1 MLRRML
7 DWARIAA
14 EFGLG
19 RPLGVAPLAGGHADV
34 TRLTTARG
42 TFVIKPA
49 YGPAE
54 AEDLSEQ
61 AALVLSAAGIRQA
74 RRLRTTAGS
83 LVSESGHT
91 VQEFLPGEICLRP
104 TPAQTTA
111 TMRHAGAYHAALEQ
125 VPVPA
130 WLLTAATVWD
140 RVASAEYLV
149 GQLPDLLRS
158 HSPPGRAAG
167 PPDRA
172 AGPPGR
178 ADHGVVMAAL
188 GQIELALPLMRQLP
202 RQLVHGDIGPD
213 NVLMHREEVVA
224 IVDFTPSCQP
234 VLFAVATAV
243 YWYHVH
249 GHRRL
254 DPGAIRASLAA
265 AGRRPWTAAERE
277 VWPAML
283 AREALRRLA
292 TPLAVA
298 AEAGTGPRA
307 RTGERYRAVLSI
319 MNSWPQLQG
328 HVQ

>member
-7 DWARIAA
+7 DCAGVAA
-14 EFGLG
+14 EFDLG
-19 RPLGVAPLAGGHADV
+19 QPLDATPLAGGHANV

-42 TFVIKPA
+42 TFVVKPA
-49 YGPAE
+49 YRTAE
-54 AEDLSEQ
+54 AEDLCEQ
-61 AALVLSAAGIRQA
+61 AALTLSAAGIRQA

-83 LVSESGHT
+83 LIGESGHT
-91 VQEFLPGEICLRP
+91 VQEFLPGQICLRP

-111 TMRHAGAYHAALEQ
+111 TMRHAGAYHAVLEQ

-130 WLLTAATVWD
+130 WLFTAATVWD

-149 GQLPDLLRS
+149 EQLPGLLHS
-158 HSPPGRAAG
+158 HGAPGR
-167 PPDRA
+167 
-172 AGPPGR
+172 
-178 ADHGVVMAAL
+178 VMAAL
-188 GQIELALPLMRQLP
+188 GQVELALPLLRQLP

-213 NVLMHREEVVA
+213 NVLMHGDEVVA
-224 IVDFTPSCQP
+224 IVDFTPLCQP

-249 GHRRL
+249 GRREL

-265 AGRRPWTAAERE
+265 AGHRPWTTAERE

-298 AEAGTGPRA
+298 AESGAGPPA

-319 MNSWPQLQG
+319 MDSWRQLQG
-328 HVQ
+328 HIQ

>member
-1 MLRRML
+1 ML
-7 DWARIAA
+7 DCAGVAA

-19 RPLGVAPLAGGHADV
+19 QPLGVASLTGGRAGV

-42 TFVIKPA
+42 TFVVKPA
-49 YGPAE
+49 YGTAG
-54 AEDLSEQ
+54 AEDLYEQ
-61 AALVLSAAGIRQA
+61 AARTLIAAGVRQA
-74 RRLRTTAGS
+74 RPLRTMDGS
-83 LVSESGHT
+83 LVSQPGHT
-91 VQEFLPGEICLRP
+91 VQEFLPGDTCLRP
-104 TPAQTTA
+104 TPAQTSA

-149 GQLPDLLRS
+149 EELPGLLRS
-158 HSPPGRAAG
+158 H
-167 PPDRA
+167 
-172 AGPPGR
+172 GPPGS
-178 ADHGVVMAAL
+178 AAGSPGSAGHGMVMAAL
-188 GQIELALPLMRQLP
+188 GQVELGRPLMRQLP
-202 RQLVHGDIGPD
+202 RQLVHGDVGPD
-213 NVLMHREEVVA
+213 NVLMQGDEVVA
-224 IVDFTPSCQP
+224 IVDFTPACQP

-249 GHRRL
+249 GHRQL
-254 DPGAIRASLAA
+254 DPGAIRASLA
-265 AGRRPWTAAERE
+265 GHRPWTAAERE

-298 AEAGTGPRA
+298 AEAGAGPPA
-307 RTGERYRAVLSI
+307 RTGERYRAVLSV
-319 MNSWPQLQG
+319 MDSWSQLQG